1 MKKGKRGKKM
11 SGLNGLE
18 FRRGENR
25 KNETFF
31 LVARIMKKNNEWDK
45 MAFI

>member
-1 MKKGKRGKKM
+1 MGWNLGEERIEKMKL
-11 SGLNGLE
+11 S
-18 FRRGENR
+18 
-25 KNETFF
+25 F